1 MRHDQ
6 DKGGR
11 MGDNDIDNAARELVV
26 AILQGLKPAAV
37 PIAVGTV
44 VGAYKFTKGAI
55 EMVKSK
61 CSTPEQRE
69 RIEAVQAAARPS
81 ARSIHG
87 DDIRNLV

>member
-1 MRHDQ
+1 MA
-6 DKGGR
+6 
-11 MGDNDIDNAARELVV
+11 N
-26 AILQGLKPAAV
+26 LQGLKPAAV
-37 PIAVGTV
+37 PLAAAGV

-69 RIEAVQAAARPS
+69 RLEAVQAAARPS